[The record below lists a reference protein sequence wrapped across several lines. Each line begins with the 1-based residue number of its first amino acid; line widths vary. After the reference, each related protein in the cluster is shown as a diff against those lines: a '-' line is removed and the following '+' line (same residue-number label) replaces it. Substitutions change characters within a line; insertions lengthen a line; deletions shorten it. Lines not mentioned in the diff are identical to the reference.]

1 MEREQCKN
9 LEELTRVVRQRAVV
23 PDSKMLDK
31 REKFIDYVHKFH
43 KESEISVNI
52 NYGGI
57 ILMSAHQPNL
67 FAYSGVVRKATLIHA
82 VAENLRNSVN
92 CPIAE
97 LFCFADQDFADE
109 RWFKSAQLPGVKH
122 KGGILELNLNVSKD
136 YKNKTM
142 FSVPPPG
149 EAEIEKI
156 KAEIRRWAIDSK
168 NSVMHHCRFLG
179 LQVPEIVLDLTSIFD
194 VIDKSYERSTNMADF
209 NAFFLANVINDFGY
223 DTAFA
228 RFSESQQ
235 VLFEEIAAMLEN
247 LELYSKLMS
256 EAYGEEN
263 RVHTPIWYHC
273 KCNGKADVEVKTL
286 PERAIAA
293 KCRSCGTTYEF
304 QGEIKTALKQ
314 MLPDISLRAEPM
326 PIAFSGVGISLYVG
340 GVGGVEYLEAAE
352 KVALG
357 LNVPFPVVAAWRP
370 QDVYAGVGQL
380 DAVLELLRINSE
392 YNLTKESELRNLN
405 TVSGELSRI
414 LSNVDDAIAAL
425 NAVKADIAR
434 MKTDES
440 KEKMRFIVNIQN
452 ELKRK
457 CEWNRMTRD
466 LSITQNVHQTL
477 ELIPSIIDYAI
488 NIGLKSTGD
497 QWLEALKSN
506 VDFEADIRLK
516 TNDAPDS
523 LFGML
528 LETYV
533 KR

>member
-9 LEELTRVVRQRAVV
+9 LEELTRSVRQRAVV

-31 REKFIDYVHKFH
+31 RERFVDYVHKFH
-43 KESEISVNI
+43 KESEIPVDI
-52 NYGGI
+52 NHGGI

-82 VAENLRNSVN
+82 VAESLRNSVN

-97 LFCFADQDFADE
+97 LFCFADQDFAAE
-109 RWFKSAQLPGVKH
+109 RWFRSAQLPSVKH
-122 KGGILELNLNVSKD
+122 KGGILELNLNVSKE

-142 FSVPPPG
+142 FSVPIPD

-179 LQVPEIVLDLTSIFD
+179 LQVPEIELDLTSVFD

-209 NAFFLANVINDFGY
+209 NAFFLANVINDFGC

-228 RFSESQQ
+228 RFSECQQ
-235 VLFEEIAAMLEN
+235 VLFEEMAALLEN

-256 EAYGEEN
+256 EAYSEES

-286 PERAIAA
+286 PEPAIAA

-314 MLPDISLRAEPM
+314 MLPNISLRAEPM
-326 PIAFSGVGISLYVG
+326 PIAFSGIGVSLYIG

-352 KVALG
+352 KVAHGLG
-357 LNVPFPVVAAWRP
+357 VRFPVVAAWRP
-370 QDVYAGVGQL
+370 RDVYAGVGQL

-392 YNLTKESELRNLN
+392 YNLVKEGELCDLK

-414 LSNVDDAIAAL
+414 LSHVDGAIAAL

-440 KEKMRFIVNIQN
+440 KERIRFIVNIQN
-452 ELKRK
+452 ELKRT
-457 CEWNRMTRD
+457 CELNKIARD
-466 LSITQNVHQTL
+466 LSLTQNVQQTL

-497 QWLEALKSN
+497 QWLEALKSK
-506 VDFEADIRLK
+506 VDFDADIRLK
-516 TNDAPDS
+516 INDASDS

-528 LETYV
+528 LETYT